1 MTHYKRKP
9 LPIDAQKS
17 TLWAVS
23 ALASVGVGVGVAS
36 AGLGMFDLVNR
47 QTGRAHRMAMKGG
60 GAGVSLP
67 VSASFSA
74 SPYGYFK
81 TSREVNFHDFNG
93 IWVEVGELNL
103 AVYAWNKVTFRD
115 GASPTSPVLGTTKM
129 DGRTWALPGAG
140 KQHGITEIMFSD
152 GKPVGDVDIEININL
167 KQKEDVRT
175 KAQFSAQIGYKVPSD
190 ALFDFDRDNLKQTAV
205 WALQDAGDWIRT
217 FKDTGGKVQITGHTD
232 SIGSPEYNMGLS
244 LRRARAVANWF
255 IAEKYCTA
263 ADVIVIGKG
272 ETKPIEPNTRPDG
285 KDNPYGREKNR
296 RVEIVVLT

>member
-1 MTHYKRKP
+1 MTHYKRNP
-9 LPIDAQKS
+9 LPVDAQKS

-23 ALASVGVGVGVAS
+23 ALASVGVDIGPVS

-47 QTGRAHRMAMKGG
+47 QTGRAHRLAMKGG
-60 GAGVSLP
+60 GAGASLG

-81 TSREVNFHDFNG
+81 TNRPVSFHDFNG
-93 IWVEVGELNL
+93 IWMEVGEVNL

-115 GASPTSPVLGTTKM
+115 GASPTKPVLGTTKM
-129 DGRTWALPGAG
+129 DGRTWALPGVG
-140 KQHGITEIMFSD
+140 DQHGITEIMFSD
-152 GKPVGDVDIEININL
+152 GKPVGDVDIEINIDM
-167 KQKEDVRT
+167 KQKEDART
-175 KAQFSAQIGYKVPSD
+175 KAQFRAQIGYKVPTD
-190 ALFDFDRDNLKQTAV
+190 ALFDFDRDNLKQAGI
-205 WALQDAGDWIRT
+205 WALQDAGDYIRE

-263 ADVIVIGKG
+263 AEVIVIGKG
-272 ETKPIEPNTRPDG
+272 ETMPIEPNTRPDG